1 MAPSPSRPR
10 SACPISLKGEV
21 IHCFA
26 VLHHG
31 HVPAESLRTEL
42 RDRVAHAL
50 GKSFAPD
57 RITFIAELPK
67 TRSGKV
73 LRRLIRKV
81 ALGQDPGDLS
91 SLENLSGIEAIR
103 RAE

>member
-1 MAPSPSRPR
+1 
-10 SACPISLKGEV
+10 LN
-21 IHCFA
+21 
-26 VLHHG
+26 HG
-31 HVPAESLRTEL
+31 HEPEESLRAEL

-50 GKSFAPD
+50 GKSFAPEQV
-57 RITFIAELPK
+57 RFVAELPK

-91 SLENLSGIEAIR
+91 SLENPSALESIR
-103 RAE
+103 QSE